1 MQYLHVKYL
10 FYFILDNGGEK
21 NTYIYEDSSKIKQG
35 PEQKSKKLKENVKT
49 PDITS
54 QNILFPESK
63 YEANVDK
70 PQKTIKSQHS
80 PMSDIKSSQFP
91 VRNALSNINIS
102 NISQLNLELTDHKS
116 KTEQN
121 YANVSNNN
129 TDSQETAKSGSKM
142 DKDSGTLSRKSYLS
156 FKSKFK
162 RNSSLTESN
171 KSRSQSLSVM
181 NSTFYLNELLNDSTE
196 DKR

>member
-1 MQYLHVKYL
+1 
-10 FYFILDNGGEK
+10 
-21 NTYIYEDSSKIKQG
+21 
-35 PEQKSKKLKENVKT
+35 
-49 PDITS
+49 
-54 QNILFPESK
+54 
-63 YEANVDK
+63 
-70 PQKTIKSQHS
+70 
-80 PMSDIKSSQFP
+80 MSDIKSSQFP

-102 NISQLNLELTDHKS
+102 NTSQLNLELADQKS

-121 YANVSNNN
+121 YANISNNN
-129 TDSQETAKSGSKM
+129 IDSQEPKSCSKM

-181 NSTFYLNELLNDSTE
+181 NSTFYLNDLLNDSTE

>member
-1 MQYLHVKYL
+1 MWY
-10 FYFILDNGGEK
+10 FYIKSFYSILDNGGEK
-21 NTYIYEDSSKIKQG
+21 NIYIYEDSSKVKLG
-35 PEQKSKKLKENVKT
+35 PDQKSKKLKENVKT

-54 QNILFPESK
+54 QNSLFPESK

-70 PQKTIKSQHS
+70 PQKTIKIQHS

-102 NISQLNLELTDHKS
+102 NTSQLNLELADHKS

-121 YANVSNNN
+121 YANISNNN
-129 TDSQETAKSGSKM
+129 IDSQETPKSGGKM

-162 RNSSLTESN
+162 RNSSLTDGN

-181 NSTFYLNELLNDSTE
+181 NSTFYLNDLLNDSTE